1 MATKDNSLTINCRS
15 NLAMFVALIG
25 AFLFGISATGKPV
38 QAADP
43 GSPPKRALVVL
54 VHAQGC
60 KVCAKI
66 KPIVDELRNEY
77 KTKAD
82 FVDLEVTDQ
91 KTIKQSR
98 KTAKDLNVSFF
109 LSFYEDNFPAVGVFN
124 ERRKC
129 TKELYGLNKR
139 EDYKAAID
147 EAVASAEKAAAADTG
162 K

>member
-1 MATKDNSLTINCRS
+1 MMAIDCVVSKLKS
-15 NLAMFVALIG
+15 G
-25 AFLFGISATGKPV
+25 AFAFGLAFALPLLCTSNVTS
-38 QAADP
+38 AADEQTA
-43 GSPPKRALVVL
+43 PKKAMVVL
-54 VHAQGC
+54 VQARGC

-66 KPIVDELRNEY
+66 KPIVDELKNEY

-82 FVDLEVTDQ
+82 FVELEVTDP

-98 KTAKDLNVSFF
+98 KTAKELGVSFF

-147 EAVASAEKAAAADTG
+147 AVVRSSERAAPPDM
-162 K
+162 